1 MVEDN
6 PCFCPQCGAKTKESE
21 YYCSECGY
29 LLNDEVKDNS
39 GLQDHMSH
47 EMDHSGPN
55 YLNLIVVL
63 SIIWALIAFYLG
75 YTFDVN
81 GQYMIDQLKANAEL
95 WQQIINSGI
104 TEQMLL
110 DSFTY
115 LGYFMFASAI
125 LTVLTAVLC
134 GLKRFY
140 IVALIA
146 CIIASLCALTMIAGI
161 IGLIVVFL
169 IYKSKNAF
177 VD

>member
-6 PCFCPQCGAKTKESE
+6 PSFCPQCGAKTKESE

-29 LLNDEVKDNS
+29 LLNDGIESNS
-39 GLQDHMSH
+39 GLQDHMSR
-47 EMDHSGPN
+47 EMGHSDPN

-75 YTFDVN
+75 YTFDVD
-81 GQYMIDQLKANAEL
+81 GQYMIDQLKANAEV

-161 IGLIVVFL
+161 IGFVVVFL